1 MTAAAVVAIAVAA
14 AAPTASA
21 DAGRAFFVSPTGD
34 DAAAGTKAHPWRTI
48 QKAADEVPAGST
60 VEIRGGVYRERVV
73 VRVTGA
79 PGARI
84 TFRNYAGEHV
94 RLDGTGLGPFEGVA
108 GLVAID
114 SRAYITVQGL
124 ELAHSTTSPTPT
136 FRPASS

>member
-1 MTAAAVVAIAVAA
+1 VAA
-14 AAPTASA
+14 CFA
-21 DAGRAFFVSPTGD
+21 R
-34 DAAAGTKAHPWRTI
+34 RTI
-48 QKAADEVPAGST
+48 QKAAEEVPAGST
-60 VEIRGGVYRERVV
+60 VEIRGERVA